1 MITTDFVPGSP
12 CWLDLGTPDVRGAAA
27 FYGAVF
33 GWDFES
39 MGEDVEGGMFRKD
52 GKIVAGIGR
61 LTEEGARSAW
71 MVYYCVADADATTR
85 AVRQAGGTVRV
96 APMDLD
102 QWGRM
107 AQYSDPAGGQFAA
120 WQPGTSQGVELV
132 DQPGSL
138 CWTELYTSDA
148 AAAKEF
154 YGTVFGWQFGDMEMP
169 DGGGGTYSLI
179 TPAGLPEERM
189 HGGLMQL
196 REQDL
201 APGLRRHRLRRRRR
215 HGPRERRQRADGPG
229 GRGGRRPAGPVTR
242 SVERGLRGARTG
254 PGVTGPVSERRAGRA
269 VPCRQGRPAPSPG
282 RRAHAPVR
290 CPRAGPRRVPV
301 AGHVTP
307 PGAAA

>member
-71 MVYYCVADADATTR
+71 MVYYRVADADATTQ

-102 QWGRM
+102 HWGRM

-120 WQPGTSQGVELV
+120 WQPGSTQGVELV

-154 YGTVFGWQFGDMEMP
+154 YGGVLGWQFGDMEMP
-169 DGGGGTYSLI
+169 GGGGTYSLI

-189 HGGLMQL
+189 HGGLMEL

-201 APGLRRHRLRRRRR
+201 AL
-215 HGPRERRQRADGPG
+215 ADGRPYWHPVFAVTDCDAAVAAVLGSG
-229 GRGGRRPAGPVTR
+229 GSVQMGPEDAEGVGRLALCLDPSNADFVVLAPA
-242 SVERGLRGARTG
+242 
-254 PGVTGPVSERRAGRA
+254 RA
-269 VPCRQGRPAPSPG
+269 
-282 RRAHAPVR
+282 
-290 CPRAGPRRVPV
+290 
-301 AGHVTP
+301 
-307 PGAAA
+307 